1 MAKLNL
7 MGAALIMAAAP
18 LVASCAPA
26 GSGEPGAAAL
36 TPKQAERLDKQLAGK
51 VPGEPVKCL
60 PNYRST
66 DTIRVSDSIL
76 LYRSGGNL
84 VYRNDLKSSCPGL
97 ARDSDIMVV
106 RQFGSSTCSGDFFH
120 LVDRSSGIR
129 GPTCVFGEF
138 VPYRKPAGD
147 KG

>member
-7 MGAALIMAAAP
+7 MAAALLTAAVP

-26 GSGEPGAAAL
+26 GSSEP
-36 TPKQAERLDKQLAGK
+36 LAGK
-51 VPGEPVKCL
+51 VPGEPMRCL
-60 PNYRST
+60 PSYRT
-66 DTIRVSDSIL
+66 NQTIRVSDNIL

-106 RQFGSSTCSGDFFH
+106 RQFGSSTCEGDFFH

-138 VPYRKPAGD
+138 VPYRKPEGD